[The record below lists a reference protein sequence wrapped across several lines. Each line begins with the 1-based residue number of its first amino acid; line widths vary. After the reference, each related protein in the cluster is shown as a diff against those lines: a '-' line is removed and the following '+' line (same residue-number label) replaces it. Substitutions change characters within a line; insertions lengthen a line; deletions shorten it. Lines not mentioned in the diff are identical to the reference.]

1 LRWCLNA
8 YSQKHLDRLNMNNNT
23 IELIN
28 FIQLVY
34 ADGVLTEKEAKAV
47 SAKAEAL
54 GISQEEAEVILE
66 QFASNPDSIINMV
79 QQHKAATSA
88 VAPSEK
94 SVKKRVSQDI
104 KLSLH
109 HEKINI
115 KADKSYQQLEGLNYD
130 EIYLRTVKKL
140 FKSSKGEKVKQ
151 IKEIEKEISNL
162 KKESKLGSDT
172 SQSLEQKKVKRKA
185 IYDSWTTL
193 LSAFVLLWSYFSL
206 IGLKSDWVSIL
217 IGIGFS
223 VLVTFLISS
232 FFSGLID
239 GYINEE
245 ISMLDNS
252 VDYLSENN
260 SEIASSIERLNS
272 IKHAVLESLNEQ
284 QLFQSLSKNK
294 SKPLELNPF
303 YETGCNEIVRQTEIS
318 DGDMQKIITN
328 CLFIKDI
335 IKQKNESL
343 HDYVESQANTELPS
357 AKNFHSIERQVAE
370 INVYMA
376 LLNGYCYS
384 IQNLSERTQ
393 FEHFLSE
400 NLINLSRKDRL
411 QLQGMKKMIG
421 QLTHL
426 NDNISNLSREVM
438 EIKDSLNDFEHTLG
452 MLEYSMDDVRYSVDD
467 IKYDM
472 AESKKSKNK

>member
-1 LRWCLNA
+1 MNA
-8 YSQKHLDRLNMNNNT
+8 YSQKHFDRLNMNNNT

-54 GISQEEAEVILE
+54 GISQEEADVILE

-88 VAPSEK
+88 VAPTEK

-172 SQSLEQKKVKRKA
+172 SQSLEQKKVERKA

-223 VLVTFLISS
+223 VLVTVLISS

-245 ISMLDNS
+245 IAMLDNS

-284 QLFQSLSKNK
+284 QLFQGLSKNK

-335 IKQKNESL
+335 IKQKSESL

-370 INVYMA
+370 INVYMV

-472 AESKKSKNK
+472 AESKKSKN

>member
-1 LRWCLNA
+1 MRWCLNA
-8 YSQKHLDRLNMNNNT
+8 YSQKHFDRLNMNNNT

-54 GISQEEAEVILE
+54 GISQEEADVILE

-88 VAPSEK
+88 VAPTEK

-172 SQSLEQKKVKRKA
+172 SQSLEQKKVERKA

-223 VLVTFLISS
+223 VLVTVLISS

-245 ISMLDNS
+245 IAMLDNS

-284 QLFQSLSKNK
+284 QLFQGLSKNK

-335 IKQKNESL
+335 IKQKSESL

-370 INVYMA
+370 INVYMV

-472 AESKKSKNK
+472 AESKKSKN